1 MFNINLYLFNDLN
14 INCKQKII
22 AMTAIEFNHQLTTLE
37 GALERFAMSLT
48 SNRED
53 ANDLVQ
59 ETYLKALTYREKFA
73 DYTNLKAWVYT
84 IMKNSFIN
92 KYRRSVRENTTFDN
106 TKDLYYLN
114 NSGHTELSNP
124 ISEISVAEIQEK
136 IDDLADEFRVPFEM
150 HREGYKYKE
159 IAEELDLNIGTVK
172 SRIFLGRKRLM
183 ETIEGGHYAN

>member
-1 MFNINLYLFNDLN
+1 
-14 INCKQKII
+14 
-22 AMTAIEFNHQLTTLE
+22 MTAIEFNYQLTTLE
-37 GALERFAMSLT
+37 GALERFALSLT

-59 ETYLKALTYREKFA
+59 ETYLKALTYRDQFA

-114 NSGHTELSNP
+114 NTGHSDSNNP
-124 ISEISVAEIQEK
+124 ISEMSAAEIQTH
-136 IDDLADEFRVPFEM
+136 IDRLEDQFRVPFEM
-150 HREGYKYKE
+150 HKNGFKYKE

-172 SRIFLGRKRLM
+172 SRIFFGRKKLM
-183 ETIEGGHYAN
+183 EAMEGGNYKNYTHF

>member
-1 MFNINLYLFNDLN
+1 
-14 INCKQKII
+14 
-22 AMTAIEFNHQLTTLE
+22 MTAVEFNYQLTTLE
-37 GALERFAMSLT
+37 GQLERFAMSLT
-48 SNRED
+48 SNRDD
-53 ANDLVQ
+53 ALDLVQ
-59 ETYLKALTYREKFA
+59 ETYLKALTYREKFT

-114 NSGHTELSNP
+114 NSGQSNNDNP
-124 ISEISVAEIQEK
+124 ISEISVGEILGHIEN
-136 IDDLADEFRVPFEM
+136 LESEFRVPFEM

-172 SRIFLGRKRLM
+172 SRIFLGRRKLM
-183 ETIEGGHYAN
+183 EAMEGEHYEN